1 MCMAASQT
9 DAEALA
15 DIASAVLSLAREI
28 EFRHAHDDYIPLTQ
42 TERLVLGTLDR
53 QGESAPSALAAQLGL
68 QRSNLSTAL
77 RGLESKGLVGRRRSD
92 PDGRGVLVS
101 STPLAAENLARLRA
115 RWSQVIA
122 SVAPEDV
129 EPSDLARLLSG
140 MAQAFVDRR
149 RTGD

>member
-1 MCMAASQT
+1 MTAPHT

-28 EFRHAHDDYIPLTQ
+28 EFRHAHDAYIPLTQ

-53 QGESAPSALAAQLGL
+53 HGETAPSALAERLGV

-101 STPLAAENLARLRA
+101 STPLAAANLARLRE

-122 SVAPEDV
+122 SVAPEDI
-129 EPSDLARLLSG
+129 EAPEIARLLRG
-140 MAQAFVDRR
+140 MADAFVERR
-149 RTGD
+149 RTGE